1 VHEKEL
7 NKATKWMVFNLGLEM
22 VNSQIYK
29 DVILFII
36 SIQTKSYHHVKQFNV
51 TIYGSCEHYEN

>member
-1 VHEKEL
+1 LHEKEL

-29 DVILFII
+29 DVILFLIFITTII
-36 SIQTKSYHHVKQFNV
+36 KF
-51 TIYGSCEHYEN
+51 ENIKINSNF